1 MANAVKQLQTIYREL
16 PPEEQEMLLA
26 FAQFLRVRT
35 SQKSSTSQPSQP
47 LSIPRPENESVIA
60 AIKRLSQS
68 YPMLDKSRL
77 LNETSAIVTGIV
89 QDRNVVE
96 LVDELEHIF
105 ARHYQTYME
114 NQSAE

>member
-1 MANAVKQLQTIYREL
+1 M
-16 PPEEQEMLLA
+16 
-26 FAQFLRVRT
+26 RT
-35 SQKSSTSQPSQP
+35 SQKSSTSLPSQP

-60 AIKRLSQS
+60 AIKRLSQT

-89 QDRNVVE
+89 QNRNVAE
-96 LVDELEHIF
+96 LIDELEHIF
-105 ARHYQTYME
+105 ARHYQIFLE

>member
-16 PPEEQEMLLA
+16 PPPEQEMLLA
-26 FAQFLRVRT
+26 FAQFLQARAA
-35 SQKSSTSQPSQP
+35 QKAPATPPLQP
-47 LSIPRPENESVIA
+47 LPRPDKESVIA
-60 AIKRLSQS
+60 AIKRLSQT

-89 QDRNVVE
+89 QNKNVVE
-96 LVDELEHIF
+96 LIDELERIF
-105 ARHYQTYME
+105 ARHYQTYVE

>member
-26 FAQFLRVRT
+26 FAQFLRART
-35 SQKSSTSQPSQP
+35 SQKSSISLPLQP

-60 AIKRLSQS
+60 AIKRLSQT

-89 QDRNVVE
+89 QDRNMVE
-96 LVDELEHIF
+96 LVDELEQIF
-105 ARHYQTYME
+105 ARHYQTYVE
-114 NQSAE
+114 NQSAK